1 MGLFGG
7 NDEPSESERLMQE
20 QYDLN
25 RQELELKKA
34 NLYKTKLEI
43 IKGQGGEQWTPDR
56 SAGIPTRKGDTMP
69 HFEGKGIFKGV
80 SV

>member
-7 NDEPSESERLMQE
+7 DDEASESERLLQE

-43 IKGQGGEQWTPDR
+43 IKGQGGESWTPDR
-56 SAGIPTRKGDTMP
+56 SSGIPARKGDTMP
-69 HFEGKGIFKGV
+69 KVPGGNWFKGAQA
-80 SV
+80 